1 MSYFDKIFQEAAPK
15 LSAEDRRELPKSAFG
30 LPDER
35 KYLLISADHVKSAI
49 HLFGKCPQNKRKQLA
64 KRILRAAK
72 KYGVEVDKNT
82 EVYKAVHESSI
93 LSNDLL
99 DILQEADTKKKET
112 KKQDQPANDG
122 PDEDQPTDYTDD
134 GVTGGDDTDEPTD
147 YTAEEEPD
155 YANTP
160 DTQQATGVGT
170 ASISTGGDDTPDT
183 GSTDTGDNAGTIN
196 VTGGNAQYTEPSDT
210 PTDYTASQEPTDDTN
225 SNTDTGGTDTTPN
238 ADTPTDYTSSEEPTD
253 TTSPDTNNNI
263 DVKSDDSTIG
273 NTGTD
278 VGSTGDAPDAD
289 TPTDYTSSQ
298 EPGEGGDD
306 GTDGDTG
313 TGDTGTDTTSTDTG
327 DDAGT
332 DTGGGD
338 SDLENQIN
346 ELQATAFS
354 NLTDAQLKLKINNVK
369 DSYIKLYTSIVDT
382 AEKIVN
388 VNRSSSNIKAIN
400 FVSTTLNDLKDM
412 VRDALTD
419 SFNTKSLVENQLILQ
434 KFIAIYAMV
443 LKIVERIAEKAKKEE
458 DKED

>member
-35 KYLLISADHVKSAI
+35 KYPLISADHVKSAI

-147 YTAEEEPD
+147 YTTEEEPD

-196 VTGGNAQYTEPSDT
+196 VTGGNAQSTEPS
-210 PTDYTASQEPTDDTN
+210 
-225 SNTDTGGTDTTPN
+225 
-238 ADTPTDYTSSEEPTD
+238 DTPTDYTSSEEPTD